1 MKSWTKTILGIG
13 VSCSLLGAALAGYG
27 FATGGLSDLENS
39 TDIVRNVDYQ
49 KATLNSFSKIDI
61 DSTTSDVIISKAN
74 IDKPFISYS
83 ANKKT
88 PHQCAAVISAFL
100 RASAHLPP
108 FYRHRIIL
116 CVVEADEFVPE
127 AIVAVRFKI

>member
-49 KATLNSFSKIDI
+49 KLPLTVSDKID
-61 DSTTSDVIISKAN
+61 N
-74 IDKPFISYS
+74 
-83 ANKKT
+83 
-88 PHQCAAVISAFL
+88 
-100 RASAHLPP
+100 
-108 FYRHRIIL
+108 
-116 CVVEADEFVPE
+116 
-127 AIVAVRFKI
+127 